1 LPALGERSVLQTER
15 LILRQLTPAD
25 LDDMAALLGDPEV
38 MRYYPRPKTRD
49 EAMGWIEWNLR
60 NYAEHGF
67 GLWGLVLREEG
78 TFAGDCGLTVQ
89 QVEGEAFV
97 EVGYHV
103 RKDLWRR
110 GLASEAVAACRDFA
124 FDTAG
129 VERLIALIRPENV
142 PSRGV
147 AEKIGLMPWRETV
160 RSGLR
165 HIVYA
170 TTRDGL
176 TRE

>member
-1 LPALGERSVLQTER
+1 
-15 LILRQLTPAD
+15 
-25 LDDMAALLGDPEV
+25 M
-38 MRYYPRPKTRD
+38 
-49 EAMGWIEWNLR
+49 
-60 NYAEHGF
+60 
-67 GLWGLVLREEG
+67 LREDG

-97 EVGYHV
+97 EVGHHV

-110 GLASEAVAACRDFA
+110 GLASEAAAACRDFA

-129 VERLIALIRPENV
+129 VDRLIALIRPENV

-160 RSGLR
+160 RARLR

-170 TTRDGL
+170 LPG
-176 TRE
+176 E